1 MRAFAFAFVPL
12 AAMLI
17 GCQTYV
23 VPASET
29 NAQAPNEM
37 PVMNASSGPAPEFG
51 PPTRQVSNR

>member
-1 MRAFAFAFVPL
+1 MRALAFAFVPL

-23 VPASET
+23 VPTSET
-29 NAQAPNEM
+29 NSQAPDEM
-37 PVMNASSGPAPEFG
+37 PVLNASSGPAPEFG

>member
-23 VPASET
+23 PTSET

-37 PVMNASSGPAPEFG
+37 PVLNASSGPAPEFG